1 MFKKIHVFRV
11 MPGQELLT
19 GITTY
24 CRQNNVTSGVI
35 IGIIGSVTKIK
46 LNYLLKLPGDYKTI
60 EYTGPLEIVC
70 AQGTVA
76 LKEGNL
82 MLHIHMQLSSPEISH
97 GGHVVDAMIFS
108 TAEVTIGELD
118 YQLNR
123 TLDQYTG
130 LNEVIK

>member
-19 GITTY
+19 GITNY
-24 CRQNNVTSGVI
+24 CGQNNVTSGVI

-123 TLDQYTG
+123 ALDQYTG
-130 LNEVIK
+130 LNELIK

>member
-19 GITTY
+19 EITAY
-24 CRQNNVTSGVI
+24 CRKNNIMSGVI
-35 IGIIGSVTKIK
+35 LGIIGSVTKIK
-46 LNYLLKLPGDYKTI
+46 LNFLIKLPGQYETV

-82 MLHIHMQLSSPEISH
+82 LLHIHMQLSSQEISR
-97 GGHVVDAMIFS
+97 GGHVMEAIIFS
-108 TAEVTIGELD
+108 TAEIAIGELD

-123 TLDQYTG
+123 ALDKFTG
-130 LNEVIK
+130 LNELVK

>member
-35 IGIIGSVTKIK
+35 IGIIGSVTKVK

-130 LNEVIK
+130 LNELIK

>member
-24 CRQNNVTSGVI
+24 CGQNNVTSGVI
-35 IGIIGSVTKIK
+35 IGIIGSVTKVK

-130 LNEVIK
+130 LNELIK

>member
-35 IGIIGSVTKIK
+35 IGIIGSVTKVK

-123 TLDQYTG
+123 ALDKYTG
-130 LNEVIK
+130 LNELIK

>member
-97 GGHVVDAMIFS
+97 GGHVGDAMIFS

-130 LNEVIK
+130 LNELIK

>member
-130 LNEVIK
+130 LNELIK

>member
-24 CRQNNVTSGVI
+24 CGQNNVTSGVI

-108 TAEVTIGELD
+108 TAEVTAGELD

-130 LNEVIK
+130 LNELIK

>member
-11 MPGQELLT
+11 LPGQELLT
-19 GITTY
+19 EITGY
-24 CRQNNVTSGVI
+24 CRKNNIMSGVI
-35 IGIIGSVTKIK
+35 LGIIGSVTKIK
-46 LNYLLKLPGDYKTI
+46 LNFLIKLPGQYETV

-82 MLHIHMQLSSPEISH
+82 LLHIHMQLSSQEISR
-97 GGHVVDAMIFS
+97 GGHVMEAIIFS
-108 TAEVTIGELD
+108 TAEIAIGELD

-123 TLDQYTG
+123 ALDKFTG
-130 LNEVIK
+130 LNELVK

>member
-1 MFKKIHVFRV
+1 
-11 MPGQELLT
+11 
-19 GITTY
+19 
-24 CRQNNVTSGVI
+24 
-35 IGIIGSVTKIK
+35 
-46 LNYLLKLPGDYKTI
+46 
-60 EYTGPLEIVC
+60 
-70 AQGTVA
+70 VA

-123 TLDQYTG
+123 ALDQYTG
-130 LNEVIK
+130 LNELIK

>member
-24 CRQNNVTSGVI
+24 CGQNNVTSGVI

-130 LNEVIK
+130 LNELIK

>member
-123 TLDQYTG
+123 ALDQYTG
-130 LNEVIK
+130 LNELIK

>member
-108 TAEVTIGELD
+108 TAEVTAGELD

-123 TLDQYTG
+123 ALDKYTG
-130 LNEVIK
+130 LNELIK

>member
-118 YQLNR
+118 YHLNR

-130 LNEVIK
+130 LNELIK

>member
-46 LNYLLKLPGDYKTI
+46 LNYLLKLTGDYKTI

-130 LNEVIK
+130 LNELIK